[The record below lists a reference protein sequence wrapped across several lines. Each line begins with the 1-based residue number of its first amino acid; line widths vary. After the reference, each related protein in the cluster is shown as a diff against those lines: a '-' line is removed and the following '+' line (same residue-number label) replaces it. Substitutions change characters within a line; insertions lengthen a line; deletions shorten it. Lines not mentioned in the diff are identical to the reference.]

1 MIDSVSL
8 GLAGVFPI
16 TKLEMED
23 EGSRRI
29 DVIPVTHTSKYKLE
43 FCSKIYLYRKMY
55 TAIFQLDAF
64 ILEFRTVSK

>member
-23 EGSRRI
+23 KGSRRI
-29 DVIPVTHTSKYKLE
+29 DEIPVTHSRYKLE
-43 FCSKIYLYRKMY
+43 ICSKIYLYRKMY

-64 ILEFRTVSK
+64 ILELRTVSK